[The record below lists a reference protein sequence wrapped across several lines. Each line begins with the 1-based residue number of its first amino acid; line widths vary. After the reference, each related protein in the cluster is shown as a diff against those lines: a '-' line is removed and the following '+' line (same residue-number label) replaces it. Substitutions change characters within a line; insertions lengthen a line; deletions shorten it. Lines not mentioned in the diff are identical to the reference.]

1 MAVYRFAISRVCTG
15 TGTLPFEPLPG
26 NKRFTG
32 SKTVSGL
39 PIKTVAALAARGPA
53 DNHFVT
59 NGHLCNPLTKLHH
72 NPGAC
77 VAEHGRERHSHLSIA
92 SDLIRVTNSRC
103 NNTHQHFAASGLLEF
118 QFLFY
123 K

>member
-15 TGTLPFEPLPG
+15 TGTLSFEPLPG

-53 DNHFVT
+53 DNPFVT
-59 NGHLCNPLTKLHH
+59 NGHLCNPPPNLLH
-72 NPGAC
+72 NTGPF
-77 VAEHGRERHSHLSIA
+77 VASPGRERHSRLSLA
-92 SDLIRVTNSRC
+92 RDLARLPTP
-103 NNTHQHFAASGLLEF
+103 
-118 QFLFY
+118 
-123 K
+123 

>member
-59 NGHLCNPLTKLHH
+59 NGHLCNPLTNLLH
-72 NPGAC
+72 NTGPS
-77 VAEHGRERHSHLSIA
+77 VAQHGRERHSPHSLA
-92 SDLIRVTNSRC
+92 SAPIRLT
-103 NNTHQHFAASGLLEF
+103 
-118 QFLFY
+118 
-123 K
+123 

>member
-59 NGHLCNPLTKLHH
+59 NSHLCNPLTNLLH
-72 NPGAC
+72 NTGPFLAS
-77 VAEHGRERHSHLSIA
+77 HSTEKHAHLPLA
-92 SDLIRVTNSRC
+92 SALIRAT
-103 NNTHQHFAASGLLEF
+103 T
-118 QFLFY
+118 
-123 K
+123 